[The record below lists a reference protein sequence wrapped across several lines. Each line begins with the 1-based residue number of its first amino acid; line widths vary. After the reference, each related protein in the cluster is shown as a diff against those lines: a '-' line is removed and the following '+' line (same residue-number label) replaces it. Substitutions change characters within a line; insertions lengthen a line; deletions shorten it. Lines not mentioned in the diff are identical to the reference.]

1 MCCRLRTVEW
11 PASGS
16 QLAGGEVW
24 ADPIVSV
31 AAGTSPGG
39 RVAAL
44 GAATR
49 CGAQVGS
56 KKQAGS
62 SQQAGAPRVG
72 EESKLPDTNET
83 SRQNVKGEPAKELA
97 RRQRHLALFVAVS
110 VVSPAKGNVLTV
122 ECQQPVVADGNPV
135 GVATEILNYM
145 AGSAERGLGVDHP
158 LLPKQ

>member
-1 MCCRLRTVEW
+1 MCRRLRTVEG
-11 PASGS
+11 PAPGS

-24 ADPIVSV
+24 ADPHLTI

-39 RVAAL
+39 RVVAL

-49 CGAQVGS
+49 GGALVGS
-56 KKQAGS
+56 KKQAGG

-83 SRQNVKGEPAKELA
+83 SRQNVKRKPAKELA

-110 VVSPAKGNVLTV
+110 IVSPAKGNVLTV

-135 GVATEILNYM
+135 GVATEILKYL
-145 AGSAERGLGVDHP
+145 AGAAERGLGVDHP

>member
-1 MCCRLRTVEW
+1 VNVWSSTNCRGACTGK
-11 PASGS
+11 P
-16 QLAGGEVW
+16 AGGRR
-24 ADPIVSV
+24 
-31 AAGTSPGG
+31 GLG
-39 RVAAL
+39 RSASDHYSGDIARWKSGAL
-44 GAATR
+44 
-49 CGAQVGS
+49 VGS

-83 SRQNVKGEPAKELA
+83 SRQNVKRKPAKELA

-110 VVSPAKGNVLTV
+110 IVSPAKGNVLTV
-122 ECQQPVVADGNPV
+122 ECQQPMVADGNPV
-135 GVATEILNYM
+135 GVATEILKYL

>member
-1 MCCRLRTVEW
+1 M
-11 PASGS
+11 
-16 QLAGGEVW
+16 
-24 ADPIVSV
+24 

-39 RVAAL
+39 RVVVL

-49 CGAQVGS
+49 GGVLVGS

-72 EESKLPDTNET
+72 EESKLPDANET
-83 SRQNVKGEPAKELA
+83 SRQNVKRKPAKELA

-110 VVSPAKGNVLTV
+110 IVSPAKGNVLTV
-122 ECQQPVVADGNPV
+122 ECPQSVIADGNPV
-135 GVATEILNYM
+135 GVATEILKYL

>member
-1 MCCRLRTVEW
+1 MCRRLRTVEG
-11 PASGS
+11 PAPGS

-24 ADPIVSV
+24 ADPHLTM

-39 RVAAL
+39 RGGAL
-44 GAATR
+44 
-49 CGAQVGS
+49 VGN
-56 KKQAGS
+56 KKQTGS

-83 SRQNVKGEPAKELA
+83 SRQNVKGKPAKELA

-110 VVSPAKGNVLTV
+110 IVSPAKGNVRTV

-135 GVATEILNYM
+135 GVATEILKCL
-145 AGSAERGLGVDHP
+145 AGSAKRGLGVDHP